1 VIPDVPELPLLAP
14 WYRVVEEGE
23 RIVFEHASRAVVLEG
38 AAVRALLPRLLPLLD
53 GTRSLAELVAA
64 VGAPAEAAVTKAVSL
79 LAERG
84 LLTAGPRAAAAAGE
98 TRAAAEQL
106 AAGGLVSP
114 AAAAAAL
121 ERARVGIA
129 GESAVALEL
138 AGLLARSG
146 VRRLERLRC
155 GPLERRYDVV
165 VAAPAADELRLLVPL
180 NESALEAEQPWL
192 QVLPFDGRIVPVGPL
207 FLPGE
212 TGCHACYLLRRSAAL
227 GFAAIDPLLD
237 REPTRAPAGP
247 ALEALAAGAAA
258 SILLRW
264 LALADPQIPG
274 VLFAVEPASGLVAGR
289 HLVLR
294 VPRCSACSL
303 AERVAPAA
311 PWYEPDR
318 AVA

>member
-23 RIVFEHASRAVVLEG
+23 RLVFEHASRAVVLEG
-38 AAVRALLPRLLPLLD
+38 AAVRTLLPRLLPLLD
-53 GTRSLAELVAA
+53 GTRSVDELVAA
-64 VGAPAEAAVTKAVSL
+64 VGAPVEAAVTKALSL
-79 LAERG
+79 LGERG
-84 LLTAGPRAAAAAGE
+84 LLTAGPRAAVAGE
-98 TRAAAEQL
+98 ARAAAEEL
-106 AAGGLVSP
+106 AAGGLLAP

-155 GPLERRYDVV
+155 GALDRRYDVV

-180 NESALEAEQPWL
+180 NESALDAEQPWL

-207 FLPGE
+207 FVPGE
-212 TGCHACYLLRRSAAL
+212 TACHACYLLRRSAAL

-247 ALEALAAGAAA
+247 ALEALAAAAAA

-274 VLFAVEPASGLVAGR
+274 VLFAVEPASGLVAGPHR
-289 HLVLR
+289 VLR

-318 AVA
+318 AAA